1 MEDNNLQPTQQPQEN
16 NYGYQQQPNY
26 NYQQVQP
33 QNQQPPYYQYPP
45 YPQPQYQPLAPTS
58 GMCIA
63 GFVCSLALFGVLG
76 LIFSIIGMKECNEK
90 GLNGKGLG
98 IAGLIISIVKIALIV
113 LYFTCL
119 GCACTRYGYY
129 RW

>member
-1 MEDNNLQPTQQPQEN
+1 MEDNNLQSTQQPQEN

-26 NYQQVQP
+26 NYQQVPP
-33 QNQQPPYYQYPP
+33 QNQPPYYQYSS
-45 YPQPQYQPLAPTS
+45 YPQPQYQPPAPTS

-98 IAGLIISIVKIALIV
+98 IAGLIISIVKMTLLV